1 MSYEVTIG
9 IPVFNAEMYIRRA
22 IESVLAQTHKSIE
35 ILICDD
41 GCTDTSIAIVEEYQK
56 THSRGCDIHIV
67 HHMQNLGIG
76 TARNRILKEAQGK
89 YLYYLDADDE
99 IIPNAIE
106 CLYKEAEKINAELI
120 YGSHLRL
127 EEWRKENK
135 SFLFKYP
142 NRIFISG
149 DGFARF
155 VYDEYG
161 VIQVPVWN
169 ILMRVDFLRKVKLHF
184 PQVNF
189 WEDFAATM
197 FLPTQAKRVGLLSEI
212 TYKYHC
218 RYGSLSHFQKRNKIQ
233 KQEIQ
238 SVIEA
243 MSKLKKKCLNLKEHF
258 YFPQIYLKVMMTH
271 FYIACSIL
279 RQNNIIYPAYN
290 NREIRDILRPPLS
303 FSEVFAFHKAKWSN
317 LLLYII
323 GILPPFLAVFIMRL
337 LAYSRRLI

>member
-9 IPVFNAEMYIRRA
+9 IPVFNTEMYIRRA
-22 IESVLAQTHKSIE
+22 MESVLVQTHKSIE
-35 ILICDD
+35 ILVYDD

-56 THSRGCDIHIV
+56 THLRGCDIHIIRQ
-67 HHMQNLGIG
+67 MQNLGIG
-76 TARNRILKEAQGK
+76 TARNRILEEAQGK

-99 IIPNAIE
+99 IVPDTIE
-106 CLYKEAEKINAELI
+106 RLYNEAEKINAELV
-120 YGSHLRL
+120 YGSHIRI
-127 EEWRKENK
+127 EEWRKDGK
-135 SFLFKYP
+135 YYLFKYP
-142 NRIFISG
+142 NRTFVNG
-149 DGFARF
+149 DAFARF
-155 VYDEYG
+155 VYGEYG

-169 ILMRVDFLRKVKLHF
+169 ILMRVEFLKNVKLSF

-197 FLPTQAKRVGLLSEI
+197 FLPTQAKRVGLVSEI

-238 SVIEA
+238 SVIVA
-243 MSKLKKKCLNLKEHF
+243 MSELKIKCLNLKEQY

-279 RQNNIIYPAYN
+279 RQNIIIYPSYS
-290 NREIRDILRPPLS
+290 NREIRDILSSPLS
-303 FSEVFAFHKAKWSN
+303 FSEIVVFRKAKWSN
-317 LLLYII
+317 LILYII
-323 GILPPFLAVFIMRL
+323 GILPPFLAVFFLKL
-337 LAYSRRLI
+337 LAYSRKLI